1 MEGDTVS
8 FCPFNQALIVIG
20 ALQMSGLGCVIPSN
34 CCSITVGRR
43 ECTSTCLG
51 GGESERKRGSVSV
64 CMTRGCIRGAGIESL
79 ERRGRAGVTNQL
91 WESRL
96 EKTHPLFPPR
106 EKVKEQIRQTS
117 SGQKHYKWMAITKNI
132 FGGGQKS
139 FPSHSASHICFHPFP
154 FHPSNNKCEDYH
166 YNCIR
171 LRGYLASPSTHPSTD
186 G

>member
-34 CCSITVGRR
+34 CCSMTVGRR

-117 SGQKHYKWMAITKNI
+117 SCQKHYKWMAITKNI
-132 FGGGQKS
+132 FGGAGRGGRN
-139 FPSHSASHICFHPFP
+139 PFLHTLPHTSVFTP
-154 FHPSNNKCEDYH
+154 FLFIPAITNA
-166 YNCIR
+166 R
-171 LRGYLASPSTHPSTD
+171 TTTTTA
-186 G
+186 